1 MRHGLDSDWDLLWAH
16 EYPFRVLR
24 DRLTRL
30 GPHQK
35 VLFVFLLRVPS
46 GSNCLAW
53 IVSGFVLKLE
63 MFFFC
68 LWGLIR
74 SSLTDLFVD
83 ELDTLSVDA
92 LGQPLSRIGL
102 HHQQSQP
109 GHVRSTARAR
119 RLQNPRTE
127 TGSHRLRNGAVA
139 FFCLQYTNKKNRS
152 LCLLRTIGTFIE
164 A

>member
-1 MRHGLDSDWDLLWAH
+1 MYDVLERAGYVRHGLDSDWDLLWAH

-63 MFFFC
+63 MFLFLSLGSYSIFF
-68 LWGLIR
+68 
-74 SSLTDLFVD
+74 D
-83 ELDTLSVDA
+83 
-92 LGQPLSRIGL
+92 
-102 HHQQSQP
+102 
-109 GHVRSTARAR
+109 
-119 RLQNPRTE
+119 RL
-127 TGSHRLRNGAVA
+127 V
-139 FFCLQYTNKKNRS
+139 C
-152 LCLLRTIGTFIE
+152 
-164 A
+164 